1 MAKLPPAR
9 RRATPVFLAATTT
22 KTLNA
27 TVAALFAYPV
37 KSCRGIALSRAPMT
51 ERGIAHDREWMIV
64 DATGRFITQREV
76 PRLALIQ
83 ARPSEHALELSAP
96 GLPVFTIPIVDGGAG
111 LSVTVWRDT
120 LPAVDQGDASAL
132 ALSAWLGQPVRL
144 VRFDPAERR
153 YCNPEFAGPGGAH
166 HSFADGYPVLVV
178 SEASLA
184 DLNDRLETPLPINR
198 FRPNVLLSGVDAF
211 LEDHI
216 DELKIGAVS
225 LKLVKPCTRCQIT
238 TTDQTTA
245 VVGVEP
251 LQTLSAYRFNATF
264 EGVAFGM
271 NAIVTAGAGTSI
283 AVGDPVSYSLNF

>member
-1 MAKLPPAR
+1 
-9 RRATPVFLAATTT
+9 
-22 KTLNA
+22 
-27 TVAALFAYPV
+27 
-37 KSCRGIALSRAPMT
+37 MT

-83 ARPSEHALELSAP
+83 ATAVGARAGVERAGPAASSPYPSSMVAR
-96 GLPVFTIPIVDGGAG
+96 G

-120 LPAVDQGDASAL
+120 LPAVDQGDAAAL

-238 TTDQTTA
+238 TTDQATA

-251 LQTLSAYRFNATF
+251 LQTLSSLSLQRHIRRGRLRHERHRDGGRGNVDRRRRAGELLAEFLKRSTARPALRVVPCGKQRARASRHAGSAMPNACSNLA
-264 EGVAFGM
+264 VAS
-271 NAIVTAGAGTSI
+271 T
-283 AVGDPVSYSLNF
+283 P

>member
-1 MAKLPPAR
+1 M
-9 RRATPVFLAATTT
+9 
-22 KTLNA
+22 NA
-27 TVAALFAYPV
+27 TVAALFVYPV
-37 KSCRGIALSRAPMT
+37 KSCRGIALANALMT
-51 ERGIAHDREWMIV
+51 ERGIDHDREWMIV
-64 DATGRFITQREV
+64 DASGRFITQREV
-76 PRLALIQ
+76 PRLALV
-83 ARPSEHALELSAP
+83 AATPSERALELSAP
-96 GLPVFTIPIVDGGAG
+96 SLPPLVVPFNDGGARIK
-111 LSVTVWRDT
+111 VTVWRDT
-120 LPAVDQGDASAL
+120 LPAVDQGDAAAV

-144 VRFDPAERR
+144 MRFDPAARR
-153 YCNPEFAGPGGAH
+153 FCNPDFAGPGGAH
-166 HSFADGYPVLVV
+166 HSFADGYPVLVA

-216 DELKIGAVS
+216 DELKIGGVT

-238 TTDQTTA
+238 TTDQSTA

-251 LQTLSAYRFNATF
+251 LETLSGYRFNAAL

-283 AVGDPVSYSLNF
+283 AVGEPVSYSLNF